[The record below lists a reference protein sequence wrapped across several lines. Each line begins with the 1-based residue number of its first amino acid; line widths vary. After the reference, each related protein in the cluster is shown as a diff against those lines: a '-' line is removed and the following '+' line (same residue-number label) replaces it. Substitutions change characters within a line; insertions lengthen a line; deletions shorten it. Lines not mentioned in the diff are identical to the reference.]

1 VRLRRLP
8 RRRQVTVLTEQDARS
23 AGHLLARAGTR
34 DVVDG
39 VVAHTAAQ
47 LDADVVTSDPGTK

>member
-1 VRLRRLP
+1 VKRER
-8 RRRQVTVLTEQDARS
+8 A
-23 AGHLLARAGTR
+23 LLLGRAGTR

-47 LDADVVTSDPGTK
+47 LDADVVTSDLGRK